1 MALLH
6 YTRTQ
11 RNRKVVIPIYNYAE
25 ITIRR
30 AQLSEVDTIRDIVKE
45 AYASIK
51 KQLSRTPGAL
61 QENLSKISRHIQ
73 MGTQYVALVGDTV
86 AGCMRVQMR
95 GHLGVIS
102 RVAVRNEFRKRRIGT
117 RLLEYGENLL
127 DHMNASYIDIEVY
140 GAVEEQKEF
149 YTKMGYEEVET
160 TKREGEEIVL
170 MRKSLIEEDV
180 IEDDL

>member
-1 MALLH
+1 M
-6 YTRTQ
+6 
-11 RNRKVVIPIYNYAE
+11 PIYNYAE

-45 AYASIK
+45 AYAAIR
-51 KQLSRTPGAL
+51 KQLSRKPGAL
-61 QENLSKISRHIQ
+61 DETLSKISRHIQ
-73 MGTQYVALVGDTV
+73 MGTQYVALVGETV
-86 AGCMRVQMR
+86 VGCMRVQM
-95 GHLGVIS
+95 GGNVGVIA
-102 RVAVRNEFRKRRIGT
+102 RVAVRTTFRKRRIGT

-140 GAVEEQKEF
+140 GVVEEQKEF
-149 YTKMGYEEVET
+149 YEKMGYAEVER

-180 IEDDL
+180 IEEDL